1 MRFQILYGILKEE
14 KGRQAVQ
21 TRVLIHSYILY
32 MSSSLLNNYVL
43 KSDCCWA
50 VFLLIL
56 EEKITLC
63 KVFTTYK
70 KSLLFCG
77 FLFD

>member
-21 TRVLIHSYILY
+21 TRVLIHSYIFY

-50 VFLLIL
+50 VFFVDFRG
-56 EEKITLC
+56 KNYTL
-63 KVFTTYK
+63 
-70 KSLLFCG
+70 
-77 FLFD
+77 